1 MTDPVADTG
10 ERAELRAAVRRLVA
24 DVAPP
29 DRIRALDEAEQFD
42 DVLYDALARL
52 GVFAAG
58 APAHVGGVG
67 DVRDQLVVVEEVA
80 AGPTSMAAFLIAQY
94 AVTQVLGNF
103 GNGDEHRAIVDALLA
118 GRTKVSFSMSE
129 AGGGTDVARVM
140 RTRAERVAGG
150 GWRITGEKM
159 WTSGATLASHL
170 VVLARTTPIERSPVH
185 GVTMFLVPT
194 DAAGVQIRA
203 LDTFGI
209 HGMSTCAVVYDDVV
223 VTDESVLGE
232 VDAGMR
238 QVFATINREGL
249 NAAAACIG
257 AGRGALELAVQ
268 YAKDREVFGKPV
280 GSFQTPQHW
289 LVDGAVALESARGL
303 MVRAAEIEVAGGDAG
318 ALASMAKLVA
328 SEGAERIAR
337 NGMQLMGGAGYS
349 RDVAMQRFFRGRAPL
364 ELLAAHQRDGAQPHR
379 RAGPRASRAPTD
391 QRTAR
396 ATSG

>member
-1 MTDPVADTG
+1 
-10 ERAELRAAVRRLVA
+10 
-24 DVAPP
+24 
-29 DRIRALDEAEQFD
+29 
-42 DVLYDALARL
+42 
-52 GVFAAG
+52 
-58 APAHVGGVG
+58 
-67 DVRDQLVVVEEVA
+67 
-80 AGPTSMAAFLIAQY
+80 
-94 AVTQVLGNF
+94 
-103 GNGDEHRAIVDALLA
+103 
-118 GRTKVSFSMSE
+118 
-129 AGGGTDVARVM
+129 
-140 RTRAERVAGG
+140 
-150 GWRITGEKM
+150 
-159 WTSGATLASHL
+159 
-170 VVLARTTPIERSPVH
+170 
-185 GVTMFLVPT
+185 MFLVPT

-232 VDAGMR
+232 VDAGLR

-280 GSFQTPQHW
+280 GAFQTPQHW

-349 RDVAMQRFFRGRAPL
+349 RDVAMQRFFRDVRLWSFSPL
-364 ELLAAHQRDGAQPHR
+364 TNEMVRNRIGEQVLGL
-379 RAGPRASRAPTD
+379 PRSY
-391 QRTAR
+391 
-396 ATSG
+396 

>member
-24 DVAPP
+24 DIAPP

-42 DVLYDALARL
+42 DVLYDALGRL

-280 GSFQTPQHW
+280 GAFQTPQHW

-349 RDVAMQRFFRGRAPL
+349 RDVAMQRFFRDVRLWSFSPL
-364 ELLAAHQRDGAQPHR
+364 TNEMVRNRIGEQVLGL
-379 RAGPRASRAPTD
+379 PRSY
-391 QRTAR
+391 
-396 ATSG
+396 

>member
-29 DRIRALDEAEQFD
+29 DRVRALDEAEQFD
-42 DVLYDALARL
+42 DVLYDALAKL
-52 GVFAAG
+52 GVFSAG

-140 RTRAERVAGG
+140 RTRAERLPGG

-194 DAAGVQIRA
+194 DAAGVQIRP
-203 LDTFGI
+203 LETFGI

-280 GSFQTPQHW
+280 GAFQTPQHW

-303 MVRAAEIEVAGGDAG
+303 MTRAAEIEVAGGDAG

-349 RDVAMQRFFRGRAPL
+349 RDVAMQRFFRDVRLWSFSPL
-364 ELLAAHQRDGAQPHR
+364 TNEMVRNRIGEQVLGL
-379 RAGPRASRAPTD
+379 PRSY
-391 QRTAR
+391 
-396 ATSG
+396 

>member
-1 MTDPVADTG
+1 MTDPVADTA
-10 ERAELRAAVRRLVA
+10 EHAELRAAVRRLVA

-29 DRIRALDEAEQFD
+29 ERIRALDEAEQFD
-42 DVLYDALARL
+42 DELCGTLAGL
-52 GVFAAG
+52 GAFSAG
-58 APAHVGGVG
+58 APAHVGGIG

-94 AVTQVLGNF
+94 AVTQVLATF
-103 GNGDEHRAIVDALLA
+103 GNGQDHRAIVDALLT
-118 GRTKVSFSMSE
+118 GQTKVSFSMSE

-140 RTRAERVAGG
+140 RTRAERLTGG

-194 DAAGVQIRA
+194 DASGVRRPGARNVRDPRHVDVRGRLRRRRRA
-203 LDTFGI
+203 
-209 HGMSTCAVVYDDVV
+209 DDA
-223 VTDESVLGE
+223 VLGE

-257 AGRGALELAVQ
+257 AGRGALELAVE
-268 YAKDREVFGKPV
+268 YPKAREVFGKPI

-289 LVDGAVALESARGL
+289 LVDGGGRARVGPQPHGPRRRDRGGRWRRRRAGVDGEARGL
-303 MVRAAEIEVAGGDAG
+303 GGCRAHRAA
-318 ALASMAKLVA
+318 
-328 SEGAERIAR
+328 
-337 NGMQLMGGAGYS
+337 
-349 RDVAMQRFFRGRAPL
+349 
-364 ELLAAHQRDGAQPHR
+364 
-379 RAGPRASRAPTD
+379 
-391 QRTAR
+391 TAC
-396 ATSG
+396 S

>member
-1 MTDPVADTG
+1 MTDPAADTG

-24 DVAPP
+24 DVSPT
-29 DRIRALDEAEQFD
+29 DRTRALDEAEQFD
-42 DVLYDALARL
+42 DELCGALAEL
-52 GVFAAG
+52 GAFSAG
-58 APAHVGGVG
+58 APASVGGVG
-67 DVRDQLVVVEEVA
+67 DVRDQLVIVEEVA

-94 AVTQVLGNF
+94 AVTQVLANF
-103 GNGDEHRAIVDALLA
+103 GTSGEHRAIVDALLA

-129 AGGGTDVARVM
+129 AEGGTDVARVM
-140 RTRAERVAGG
+140 RTRAERVPGG

-194 DAAGVQIRA
+194 DAAGVHVRA

-209 HGMSTCAVVYDDVV
+209 RGMSTCEVRYDDVIV
-223 VTDESVLGE
+223 ADESVLGQ

-249 NAAAACIG
+249 NAAAACLG

-268 YAKDREVFGKPV
+268 YAKDREVFGKPI
-280 GSFQTPQHW
+280 GGFQTPQHW

-318 ALASMAKLVA
+318 SLASMAKLVA

-349 RDVAMQRFFRGRAPL
+349 RDLAMQRFFRDVRLWSFSPL
-364 ELLAAHQRDGAQPHR
+364 TNEMVRNRIGEQVLGL
-379 RAGPRASRAPTD
+379 PRSY
-391 QRTAR
+391 
-396 ATSG
+396 

>member
-29 DRIRALDEAEQFD
+29 DRIRVLDEAEQFD

-52 GVFAAG
+52 GVFSAG

-159 WTSGATLASHL
+159 WTSGAALASHL

-280 GSFQTPQHW
+280 GAFQTPQHW

-303 MVRAAEIEVAGGDAG
+303 MVR
-318 ALASMAKLVA
+318 
-328 SEGAERIAR
+328 
-337 NGMQLMGGAGYS
+337 
-349 RDVAMQRFFRGRAPL
+349 RGRDRGGGWGRRQRSRRWRSSWRRKVPNASPAMACSSWAVRAT
-364 ELLAAHQRDGAQPHR
+364 AATSRCSASSATCASGASR
-379 RAGPRASRAPTD
+379 RSPTRWCATASASRSWASRAPTD